1 MFVNVVL
8 SAGAM
13 TLKDQAMSIH
23 DLVSYVSGDG
33 VLLPAIARNLLKT
46 PATEV
51 HVTPQVND
59 LPVPVPARKVGFLN
73 SVTRRLYKRM
83 ESGILNEPVPLRNE
97 QPEEN
102 ENLYATETKRN
113 RAPRL
118 PATSS
123 VRIEHM
129 ELMNALNREY
139 PNRKLA
145 RSGSAGG
152 AGGATRRTPRVRRG
166 SKLKSSHSKKATNKH
181 GTVLRR

>member
-23 DLVSYVSGDG
+23 DLVSYVRGDD

-46 PATEV
+46 PA
-51 HVTPQVND
+51 
-59 LPVPVPARKVGFLN
+59 RKVGFLN
-73 SVTRRLYKRM
+73 SVTRRFYDRMEPEIERM
-83 ESGILNEPVPLRNE
+83 ESGIRNEPVPLRNE
-97 QPEEN
+97 QPE

-152 AGGATRRTPRVRRG
+152 ATRRNPRVRRG